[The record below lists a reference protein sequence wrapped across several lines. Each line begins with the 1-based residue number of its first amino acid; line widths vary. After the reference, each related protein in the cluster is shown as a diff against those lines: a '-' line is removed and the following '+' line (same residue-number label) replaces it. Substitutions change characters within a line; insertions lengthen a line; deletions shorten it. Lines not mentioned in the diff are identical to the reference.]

1 MGPCRTGFS
10 TEFST
15 HTVPEALSRA
25 ATSLAVRTLLIPF
38 RRGRA
43 GPSRLV
49 TRVRFR
55 PQAHMQVPDLYLT
68 VPSFSGTGNARTPGL
83 PWVLTPTPRL
93 DRSGHGT
100 RRGTPHR
107 RLARNARAC
116 RDRDRQEAD
125 GTRQARNPAIRTYA
139 LPSKGPP
146 WSPCRRNIRRY
157 GRHRDD
163 RSHLA
168 DGHITRS
175 SGGAERG

>member
-25 ATSLAVRTLLIPF
+25 ATSLAVRTLLTPF

-125 GTRQARNPAIRTYA
+125 EPGKPAT
-139 LPSKGPP
+139 
-146 WSPCRRNIRRY
+146 RRY
-157 GRHRDD
+157 GPMRCRARGHHGHHAGEI
-163 RSHLA
+163 SA
-168 DGHITRS
+168 AMDGIETIGRILPT
-175 SGGAERG
+175 GT